1 MGVAKNTDGSL
12 LQRLPLIF
20 CAATISETSLYPLDL
35 VKTRMQFA
43 DKRIGWLAT
52 TRQVMMT
59 EGFGIFAGIEPAI
72 LRHFIY
78 STGRVFIY
86 EYLRSSWRKRNGDVE
101 AGFMVKLAMGSVTGG
116 IGQFIASP
124 TDLLKIRMQTDRQ
137 KNNPPIYKG
146 VRHCAKSLYCEAGV
160 TGMWR
165 GVGPNVYRAM
175 AVNFGELAIYDIAKR
190 KVMAFTGFPDG
201 VTVHSMAA
209 VISGLTS
216 TLVSCPFDVLKTRMM
231 AGSHT
236 GFLQC
241 LRDTVMVEGGLALY
255 KGFLP
260 TWARL
265 GPWQFI
271 FWVSYERLRHLT
283 GIEGF

>member
-1 MGVAKNTDGSL
+1 MGSPKNADGSL

-20 CAATISETSLYPLDL
+20 CAASVSETSLYPLDL

-43 DKRIGWLAT
+43 DTKIGWIST
-52 TRQVMMT
+52 TRQVVKT
-59 EGFGIFAGIEPAI
+59 EGLGIFAGIQPAI

-78 STGRVFIY
+78 STTRIFTY
-86 EYLRSSWRKRNGDVE
+86 EQLRSSWRERNGDVE
-101 AGFMVKLAMGSVTGG
+101 PSIMVKLAIGSFTGG
-116 IGQFIASP
+116 FGQFIASP

-137 KNNPPIYKG
+137 RHNPPIYKG
-146 VRHCAKSLYCEAGV
+146 VRHCAQCAYNEGGV
-160 TGMWR
+160 IGMWR

-216 TLVSCPFDVLKTRMM
+216 TLCSCPFDVVKTRLM

-236 GFLQC
+236 GIWRCF
-241 LRDTVMVEGGLALY
+241 RDTVSVEGASALY

-271 FWVSYERLRHLT
+271 FWVTYERLRYYA